1 MTKTLCL
8 KKAFQSHPGDLKE
21 FLLKALPSFTA
32 KNLLISTSK
41 QTPLEI
47 FHLTQ
52 LTDWTSK
59 NKDDAEIDAAI
70 DAEIDAAIDAEIDAA
85 REKEFQEWLDAARKQ
100 EPREW
105 IDAPESG
112 IPLDFF

>member
-41 QTPLEI
+41 QTPLQFFPLFVFLFI
-47 FHLTQ
+47 TTLLSLLILSFPDL
-52 LTDWTSK
+52 LGPK
-59 NKDDAEIDAAI
+59 NDTHK
-70 DAEIDAAIDAEIDAA
+70 
-85 REKEFQEWLDAARKQ
+85 
-100 EPREW
+100 
-105 IDAPESG
+105 
-112 IPLDFF
+112 

>member
-41 QTPLEI
+41 QTPLQFFPLFVFLFI
-47 FHLTQ
+47 TTLLSLLT
-52 LTDWTSK
+52 LSFPDLLGPK
-59 NKDDAEIDAAI
+59 NDTHK
-70 DAEIDAAIDAEIDAA
+70 
-85 REKEFQEWLDAARKQ
+85 
-100 EPREW
+100 
-105 IDAPESG
+105 
-112 IPLDFF
+112 